1 MISSWSRQ
9 RDRKG
14 EIRRDQPQPPLRRN
28 SPGRDAHGRRKR
40 AARREEAHQPAIL
53 PPGRRAQERLVAPER
68 PGRPADGRP
77 DPRQL
82 PVPGLTAN
90 SPLRSSSTR
99 TRPPS
104 GGRVRRFPA
113 RTSAWA
119 VTMRPMNIA
128 SLIAATVLFVPGLL
142 ILYAVLVRAAGPR
155 RRLETSLGIEA
166 LRARR
171 ANGEISEDEFEQAK
185 RLLGG

>member
-1 MISSWSRQ
+1 
-9 RDRKG
+9 
-14 EIRRDQPQPPLRRN
+14 
-28 SPGRDAHGRRKR
+28 
-40 AARREEAHQPAIL
+40 
-53 PPGRRAQERLVAPER
+53 
-68 PGRPADGRP
+68 
-77 DPRQL
+77 
-82 PVPGLTAN
+82 
-90 SPLRSSSTR
+90 
-99 TRPPS
+99 
-104 GGRVRRFPA
+104 
-113 RTSAWA
+113 
-119 VTMRPMNIA
+119 MRPMNIA